1 MGLFCLVQLVII
13 PTPRMLPV
21 VELVEGIAKY
31 PGYLISGWVE
41 PIELS
46 LNRVQ
51 LRVVSVRQ
59 RFLIDRGQRVPSFVI
74 MW

>member
-1 MGLFCLVQLVII
+1 VGLFCLVQLVVI
-13 PTPRMLPV
+13 PTPRMLSV

-31 PGYLISGWVE
+31 PGHPISGWVE

-59 RFLIDRGQRVPSFVI
+59 RFLIDRGQRRPSFVI